1 MITKIK
7 NEALK
12 NSSIVTTFGKF
23 SFNSSGVIPANKLP
37 KGLLQSV
44 LDMEGFVGLDAQGNP
59 VTDSTDTEE
68 EPTTP
73 EDVTKEEPKT
83 TKATPNN

>member
-23 SFNSSGVIPANKLP
+23 SFNASGVIPANKLP
-37 KGLLQSV
+37 KGLLQSI

-68 EPTTP
+68 PTTP